1 MRYLQGCNTREQL
14 IFPPFHFHKWRAV
27 DDGVRGGSSVSH
39 LTPVKIDVYGQMTS
53 APELEESRDV
63 FGEKRHNKGDKNMAA
78 RFWGNLD
85 IKTLGGAG
93 FASQAFWYGPYPLRL
108 PRIRYNGI
116 VISALPDPLQPA
128 QAGAPCSKK
137 PMEFTF
143 VIKTTPTSHI
153 PKHPKVPPPP
163 RAAKLTYE
171 VRFTLAQAKNQG
183 ITPGEQKFYF
193 PWGDFKAT
201 YRGREVKEG
210 DPEWVP
216 LDTSSI
222 YEVNLMC
229 RSGFGQQ
236 EGDFGVIV
244 TGIYA
249 WEKGEKD
256 QKEAGCWQGV
266 KEWFRYV
273 TGYDVGV
280 KLEES
285 DYEKQ
290 FAA

>member
-1 MRYLQGCNTREQL
+1 
-14 IFPPFHFHKWRAV
+14 
-27 DDGVRGGSSVSH
+27 
-39 LTPVKIDVYGQMTS
+39 
-53 APELEESRDV
+53 
-63 FGEKRHNKGDKNMAA
+63 
-78 RFWGNLD
+78 
-85 IKTLGGAG
+85 
-93 FASQAFWYGPYPLRL
+93 
-108 PRIRYNGI
+108 
-116 VISALPDPLQPA
+116 
-128 QAGAPCSKK
+128 
-137 PMEFTF
+137 MEFTF

-153 PKHPKVPPPP
+153 PKHPKVPPPR

-171 VRFTLAQAKNQG
+171 VRFTLAEAKNQG
-183 ITPGEQKFYF
+183 KTPGEQKFYF
-193 PWGDFKAT
+193 PWRDFKAT

-210 DPEWVP
+210 DDPKWVP

-236 EGDFGVIV
+236 EGEFGVIV

-249 WEKGEKD
+249 WEKEEKD
-256 QKEAGCWQGV
+256 QKVAGCWQGV